1 MGNVTFDATNANNKT
16 VSFSMAASPQ
26 LDYIVTTT
34 AATAPTPLM
43 STTEPAPSPP
53 TNPTSSSSSSPSSSS
68 VAGNGG
74 VTSGNAAAA
83 AAVASTAPP
92 DNGKGVDNTA
102 FFDILE
108 NFLSWVGTSPALPDW
123 TLGYWH
129 SKNRYASQ
137 DALLEAARGTCVL
150 VVGLVATVCEPVMFS
165 LLLLL
170 LLLIVFV
177 FFFLSFFILSGVGY
191 HFF

>member
-1 MGNVTFDATNANNKT
+1 
-16 VSFSMAASPQ
+16 MAASPQ

-53 TNPTSSSSSSPSSSS
+53 TNPTSSSSSSPPSSS

-74 VTSGNAAAA
+74 VTSGNA

-150 VVGLVATVCEPVMFS
+150 VVGLVATVCEPVMLS

-170 LLLIVFV
+170 VLIVFV
-177 FFFLSFFILSGVGY
+177 FFFSFIFYFERGGLSFFCD
-191 HFF
+191 HADARN